1 MPSKLP
7 QSQCDFTCPSCFRV
21 LKNRSGLTQHIIH
34 THSSSSRRPPK
45 QKAIDRE
52 DPPPCVGFE
61 PSLCTWEN
69 HAILDD
75 ACGNDLCA
83 GAPPPSQI
91 MADKNDWYPFTS
103 CVEFETAEFLFTDN
117 QMPQA
122 QVDRLLQLWTAS
134 LLPFNGRP
142 PYTDHTDLHKVI
154 DAIPHGD
161 AVWTSFQVQYA
172 GDVPELAPRW
182 MTKGYD
188 VWFHNANAV
197 VKNLL
202 SNTDFHE
209 HFDYI
214 PYREFE
220 PTGQRRWEN
229 FMSGNWAWHHA
240 DILAQDAAMHG
251 AMLVPIILGSDKT
264 TVSVATGQ
272 NDYYPLYISIGNI
285 HNKIRRAHR
294 NALVLLAFLAIPKTD
309 RESEDSAEFRKF
321 RRQLFHTTL
330 SHILSS
336 LKCGMSEPEVRQCP
350 DGHFRRVAYA
360 LAAYIADYLEQVL
373 LSCLVQGWCPL
384 CMNMSNHLDGGNGVP
399 RSREHAEYCIHAFAF
414 SELWDQYGI
423 VGDLTPFTNDFP
435 HADIY
440 KLLTPDLLHQI
451 IKGVFKDHLVTW
463 ISEYLKISYGEAEAN
478 RILDDIDQRIAAV
491 PLYPN
496 LRRFPEGR
504 RFKQWTGDDSKA
516 LMKVY
521 LPAIEGHVP
530 PGVVRTVSAFLEFC
544 YTARRN
550 SLNESA
556 IESLQQALD
565 RFHHHRQIF
574 QQTGVREQG
583 PKGFSLPRQHSMTHY
598 RHLIQEFGA
607 PNGLCSSI
615 TESKHIK
622 AVKKPWRRSNRF
634 NALGQMLI
642 TNQRLDKLAAARVDF
657 ENRQMLQGSVLSAT
671 IRDAELHGGVDNG
684 SDGDS
689 GSEGSG
695 TDDHESETQDSP
707 RVLNYVRLAKTP
719 ARKFPSDIH
728 ALAHHIQQPK
738 LPQLTSHFLQFQL
751 QDDTNP
757 SNDDAALPDLSNSP
771 VSVFHSAVSTFY
783 APSDLSGLG
792 GMHTERIRS
801 TPCWRKG
808 HPRYDTGL
816 PFFSFTY
823 GGVKYPCAL
832 IQWFSTISDGP
843 DDDTGMWVVQPDL
856 DADGQRE
863 LGVVHLHSVLRGAHL
878 IPVYGHDRLPTDIQH
893 TDSLDIFQA
902 YYVNKYID
910 HHAFEIAF

>member
-1 MPSKLP
+1 MALP
-7 QSQCDFTCPSCFRV
+7 LFSLSMGSSGLRNPLGSNLFLWSVGFWGHRLTWV
-21 LKNRSGLTQHIIH
+21 LKNHSGLTQHIIH

-45 QKAIDRE
+45 QKAIDQE
-52 DPPPCVGFE
+52 DPPPCMGFE
-61 PSLCTWEN
+61 PSLCTREN

-103 CVEFETAEFLFTDN
+103 HVEFETAEFLFTDN
-117 QMPQA
+117 QMQQV

-134 LLPFNGRP
+134 LFPFNGWP
-142 PYTDHTDLHKVI
+142 PFTDHTDLHKVI

-161 AVWTSFQVQYA
+161 AMWTSFQVQYA
-172 GDVPELAPRW
+172 GDVPEPAPRW

-188 VWFHNANAV
+188 VWFHNANTV

-214 PYREFE
+214 PYHEFE
-220 PTGQRRWEN
+220 PMGQCRWEN

-272 NDYYPLYISIGNI
+272 NDYYPLYILIGNI
-285 HNKIRRAHR
+285 HNKICCAHR
-294 NALVLLAFLAIPKTD
+294 NALVLLAFLAIPKMD
-309 RESEDSAEFRKF
+309 RESEDSAEFQKF
-321 RRQLFHTTL
+321 RCQLFHTTL

-336 LKCGMSEPEVRQCP
+336 LKCGMSEPEVWQCP
-350 DGHFRRVAYA
+350 DGHFCCVAYT
-360 LAAYIADYLEQVL
+360 LAAYIADYPEQVL
-373 LSCLVQGWCPL
+373 LSCLIQGWCPL
-384 CMNMSNHLDGGNGVP
+384 CTNMSNHLDGGNGVLQ
-399 RSREHAEYCIHAFAF
+399 SQEHVEYCIHAFTF

-463 ISEYLKISYGEAEAN
+463 ISEYLKISYGEAN
-478 RILDDIDQRIAAV
+478 RILDNIDRRIAAV
-491 PLYPN
+491 PLYLN
-496 LRRFPEGR
+496 LRCFPEGR
-504 RFKQWTGDDSKA
+504 QFKQWTVDDSKA

-521 LPAIEGHVP
+521 LPAIKGHVP
-530 PGVVRTVSAFLEFC
+530 PGVVHTVSAFLEFC

-550 SLNESA
+550 SLNEST

-565 RFHHHRQIF
+565 HFHHHRQTF

-583 PKGFSLPRQHSMTHY
+583 AKGFSLPWQHSMTHY
-598 RHLIQEFGA
+598 RHLIQELGA

-615 TESKHIK
+615 TKPKRIK
-622 AVKKPWRRSNRF
+622 AVKKPWRHSNHC
-634 NALGQMLI
+634 NTLGQMLI
-642 TNQRLDKLAAARVDF
+642 TNQRLDKLTAACVNF
-657 ENRQMLQGSVLSAT
+657 ENHQMLQGSVLSAT
-671 IRDAELHGGVDNG
+671 IQDAELHNSVDNG

-689 GSEGSG
+689 GKSDPTLS
-695 TDDHESETQDSP
+695 H
-707 RVLNYVRLAKTP
+707 LIAC
-719 ARKFPSDIH
+719 KFPSDIH

-757 SNDDAALPDLSNSP
+757 SNNDAALPDLSNSL
-771 VSVFHSAVSTFY
+771 VSVFHSAISTFY

-792 GMHTERIRS
+792 CMHTECICS

-808 HPRYDTGL
+808 HPRYDTVFLERDPDSPGMRGL
-816 PFFSFTY
+816 Y
-823 GGVKYPCAL
+823 VGR
-832 IQWFSTISDGP
+832 WFSTISDGP

-863 LGVVHLHSVLRGAHL
+863 LGVVHLHSMLRGAHL
-878 IPVYGHDRLPTDIQH
+878 IPVYGHDCLPTDIQH

-902 YYVNKYID
+902 YYVNKYIV
-910 HHAFEIAF
+910 HHAFRIAF

>member
-1 MPSKLP
+1 MYTSPDYFLDSNCMPSKLP
-7 QSQCDFTCPSCFRV
+7 QSQRDFTCPSCFQV

-45 QKAIDRE
+45 QKAVDRE
-52 DPPPCVGFE
+52 DPPPRVGFE

-69 HAILDD
+69 HAILDAIPTD

-103 CVEFETAEFLFTDN
+103 RVEFETAEFLFTDN

-134 LLPFNGRP
+134 LLPFNGQP

-172 GDVPELAPRW
+172 GDVPEPAPRW

-188 VWFHNANAV
+188 VWFCNANAV
-197 VKNLL
+197 
-202 SNTDFHE
+202 
-209 HFDYI
+209 
-214 PYREFE
+214 
-220 PTGQRRWEN
+220 RRWEN

-251 AMLVPIILGSDKT
+251 AMLMPIILGSDKT

-285 HNKIRRAHR
+285 HNKICRAHR

-321 RRQLFHTTL
+321 RHQLFHTTL

-336 LKCGMSEPEVRQCP
+336 LKCGMSKPEVQQCP

-360 LAAYIADYLEQVL
+360 LAAYIADYPEQVL

-384 CMNMSNHLDGGNGVP
+384 CTNMSNHLDGGNGVP
-399 RSREHAEYCIHAFAF
+399 CSREHAEYCIHAFAF

-521 LPAIEGHVP
+521 LLAIEGHVP
-530 PGVVRTVSAFLEFC
+530 PGVVCTVSAFLEFC

-550 SLNESA
+550 SLNETA

-574 QQTGVREQG
+574 QQTGVCEQG

-642 TNQRLDKLAAARVDF
+642 TNQCLDKLAAARVNF

-671 IRDAELHGGVDNG
+671 IQDAELHGGVDNG

-689 GSEGSG
+689 GKSDPTLS
-695 TDDHESETQDSP
+695 H
-707 RVLNYVRLAKTP
+707 LI

-751 QDDTNP
+751 QDDTNL
-757 SNDDAALPDLSNSP
+757 SNDDAALLDLSNSP

-816 PFFSFTY
+816 PFFFTY

-843 DDDTGMWVVQPDL
+843 NDDTGMWVVQPDL
-856 DADGQRE
+856 DTDGQHE

-893 TDSLDIFQA
+893 TDSLDIFRA